1 MKAAIT
7 TRPIVQAAV
16 RSAYMRRTLMV
27 LTLPPG
33 TRHANVDILLSAPGA
48 SERTRSSRK
57 ARDIQALRREDEQF
71 LSRAGSVRLFADGVG
86 DDMAERPQPQPDGR
100 DPLWRE
106 TLWSLGLLMAAAF
119 LVFLIAETAPR

>member
-1 MKAAIT
+1 
-7 TRPIVQAAV
+7 
-16 RSAYMRRTLMV
+16 MRRMLMV

-33 TRHANVDILLSAPGA
+33 YRDATSTSCLRSTRPSAD
-48 SERTRSSRK
+48 EVELK
-57 ARDIQALRREDEQF
+57 ARDIQALRHEEEQPSVEGLAPF
-71 LSRAGSVRLFADGVG
+71 RPFAGRVG
-86 DDMAERPQPQPDGR
+86 DGMAGRPGPQPDGR